1 MVTLEEIKEWLR
13 IDSSDDDSILSS
25 LINVSKAKIKA
36 ATGVPSTYENNLNPA
51 DLEDVKEMY
60 KMAQRIIITDLYN
73 ERDIENKAL
82 ISTYIQLE
90 LEYRRCLIV
99 EN

>member
-1 MVTLEEIKEWLR
+1 MITIEEIKQWLK
-13 IDSSDDDSILSS
+13 IDFEDDDNILNS
-25 LINVSKAKIKA
+25 LISVSKAKIKA

-51 DLEDVKEMY
+51 DLEDIQEMY

-73 ERDIENKAL
+73 ERDIENKSL